1 MLNFQE
7 HEHLSQISYV
17 SSAKNWEYCSNCVNK
32 AQNMPNEDYYTP
44 ITKEDQNLTK
54 FIENTNI
61 VYNDLS
67 NILLLL

>member
-1 MLNFQE
+1 
-7 HEHLSQISYV
+7 
-17 SSAKNWEYCSNCVNK
+17 
-32 AQNMPNEDYYTP
+32 MPNEDYYTP